1 MWPRRWS
8 GLALRHPRMSPRL
21 RGART
26 RIDRRRRIV
35 LAAPA
40 WPGRGEAAVV
50 LDLAAR
56 RPRGEDLVGRF
67 TVDGLVVFAGQRA
80 RLDDGQPL
88 GLRRRTDPATRR
100 RDEAALDR
108 LRHALGIEARHQR
121 FAHAE
126 LDDGAGRI
134 ELLVRPERL

>member
-1 MWPRRWS
+1 MWPRRW
-8 GLALRHPRMSPRL
+8 GRLALRHPRMSPRL

-26 RIDRRRRIV
+26 RIDRRRIV

-40 WPGRGEAAVV
+40 WPGRGKAAVV

-80 RLDDGQPL
+80 RLDDRQPL
-88 GLRRRTDPATRR
+88 GLRRRTDAAARR

-108 LRHALGIEARHQR
+108 LRHALGIETGHQR
-121 FAHAE
+121 LAHAE
-126 LDDGAGRI
+126 LDD
-134 ELLVRPERL
+134 